1 MKSKRGRVSKKTIYF
16 SLSVTAL
23 LLATVFIFILKSRP
37 DLMTDWGEKLNSYS
51 QADSGTDT
59 LYAVGRSA
67 SVSEKD
73 VRRAEDFYVLQGFDK
88 QEARRM
94 AVDYMEKREAL
105 YEEAVK
111 NGYDVTEQ
119 EVYDYL
125 EELKALIAS
134 ADNREDAYNV
144 MAAFESED
152 AYWDYQFSVYRKN
165 LPIQKYVKHL
175 EERFNG
181 MQSRSNGEADSWEAY
196 FESYKEQLKEAQ
208 DFKVTEK
215 Q

>member
-1 MKSKRGRVSKKTIYF
+1 MKSKRKRISKKTVCFLI
-16 SLSVTAL
+16 LIAAL
-23 LLATVFIFILKSRP
+23 LLLAVFIFILNARTNS
-37 DLMTDWGEKLNSYS
+37 MANWGKKLNGYS
-51 QADSGTDT
+51 QADSGADM

-73 VRRAEDFYVLQGFDK
+73 VRQAEDFYVLQGFDR

-111 NGYDVTEQ
+111 NGYDVTDR

-125 EELKALIAS
+125 EELKAIIDS

-152 AYWDYQFSVYRKN
+152 AYWDYQFSVYKKN
-165 LPIQKYVKHL
+165 LPIQNYVKDM
-175 EERFNG
+175 EEKFYSA
-181 MQSRSNGEADSWEAY
+181 QSRSNGEAGAWETY

-215 Q
+215 

>member
-1 MKSKRGRVSKKTIYF
+1 MKSKRRRISKKTVYF
-16 SLSVTAL
+16 LILTVVML
-23 LLATVFIFILKSRP
+23 LLAVFIFTLKARTNS
-37 DLMTDWGEKLNSYS
+37 MAHWGETLNSYS
-51 QADSGTDT
+51 QADTASDT

-73 VRRAEDFYVLQGFDK
+73 VRQAEDFYGLQGFDR

-111 NGYDVTEQ
+111 NGYDVTDR

-125 EELKALIAS
+125 EELKAIIDS

-152 AYWDYQFSVYRKN
+152 AYWDYQFSVYKKN
-165 LPIQKYVKHL
+165 LPIQNYVKDL
-175 EERFNG
+175 EKQFYSA
-181 MQSRSNGEADSWEAY
+181 QSHSNGETGTWEAY

-208 DFKVTEK
+208 DFKVTGK
-215 Q
+215 